1 MKILVVGDSC
11 EDVFI
16 YGECS
21 RLAPAAP
28 VPVFVEQYRKSNKG
42 MAGNVY
48 ENVVSLGAHCDIVT
62 NTTEIIKT
70 RYVEKKTNHMI
81 VRIDT
86 GEQKVDR
93 IKELHKIDMQEYDA
107 VIVSDYDKGFLHEE
121 DIAFIA
127 KNHDLV
133 FLDTK
138 KIIGD
143 WAADIEYIKIN
154 EVEHEKTKR
163 TITDFDWI
171 YNKLIVTAGEAGCF
185 YKNLSFPVEKVEI
198 KDLTGAGDSF
208 LSALV
213 YKFVKEKN
221 ILAAIEFANQCAT
234 LVVQQKGV
242 NTINDI

>member
-62 NTTEIIKT
+62 NTAEIIKT

-81 VRIDT
+81 VRIDI

-93 IKELHKIDMQEYDA
+93 IKELHKIDARVRRSY
-107 VIVSDYDKGFLHEE
+107 
-121 DIAFIA
+121 
-127 KNHDLV
+127 
-133 FLDTK
+133 
-138 KIIGD
+138 
-143 WAADIEYIKIN
+143 
-154 EVEHEKTKR
+154 
-163 TITDFDWI
+163 
-171 YNKLIVTAGEAGCF
+171 
-185 YKNLSFPVEKVEI
+185 SFG
-198 KDLTGAGDSF
+198 L
-208 LSALV
+208 
-213 YKFVKEKN
+213 
-221 ILAAIEFANQCAT
+221 
-234 LVVQQKGV
+234 
-242 NTINDI
+242 